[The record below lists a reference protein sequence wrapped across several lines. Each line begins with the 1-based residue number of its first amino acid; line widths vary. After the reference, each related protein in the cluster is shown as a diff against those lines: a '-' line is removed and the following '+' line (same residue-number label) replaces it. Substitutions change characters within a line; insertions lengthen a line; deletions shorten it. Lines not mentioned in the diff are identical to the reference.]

1 MSLLDKVVA
10 AVTPEPDDNEIAAA
24 RAQLRASGHAVAWI
38 GMVCDHHDAIDAAF
52 TAVRGA
58 TNAQA
63 QRAAQKRLATLLS
76 GHSLAE
82 EGVLYPALA
91 LHDHQVHAT
100 AAYTQQSAAKVQVAA
115 LEELEP
121 LSSDYL
127 DKLEHL
133 RAAVVHHVFE
143 EETKWFPELRDGCD
157 AAIHARLS
165 QRYSE
170 EASRYFGSDGGTTA
184 PSGVGGPL

>member
-58 TNAQA
+58 TN
-63 QRAAQKRLATLLS
+63 ATLLS